1 MNVPRNSKPLVALT
15 MTGVSLAMP
24 VVTSAQAFAAETPA
38 TTQGTNQTLAGSS
51 MKVTGGEGEVQT
63 LRNGRTGVNRQVTLT
78 IPNLDGALKAG
89 QTTEIELLPTLANG
103 SEGKNNPG
111 NLLFRTKTT
120 EVTDASGKVIGTLS
134 NHPTNSRAV
143 VITWNDAITEKPRD
157 ISANFTAVIDPLNDE
172 KVLKTYNLQY
182 KATGIG
188 TINGGQIKLSPADT
202 AANFIPPGGVWYGGQ
217 GVAKCGVPDAF
228 LKGQTVPNGVVK
240 GGTYEIELVIDP
252 TKQQFRIGQGEA
264 DDYLKKN
271 PNFVVNMSV
280 PSEEINGRFYYLRGE
295 KLIEWGKKNPE
306 LRKYFTLGGNH
317 TLAEQKAWVDPAG
330 DLSVINSDGLYVRA
344 ATGSFTNTVRGE
356 LKERGVT
363 EPLVTIDFEKSTP
376 GKLVLKYTALYD
388 GMSFWF
394 TTTSPDVTKVVEQE
408 PHWKVED
415 YGPGIDAE
423 GKRCGD
429 VQLTTEAIHNKQ
441 TTFTFEAHT
450 YRTDVEGRPQTGW
463 VPAWGGYSYEDGSA
477 EAYALP
483 KDGNEQ
489 KSGPYGVPLTADL
502 MENSSTVKPYT
513 VDKTKTVFA
522 NTDGATI
529 SENGKK
535 IVVPGKATITIDDKG
550 VATAVPEKGFSGTV
564 TVNYN
569 IYDSGKATTKVPS
582 NATFTWAKQSNL
594 TVAPAEKTVLVT
606 SEKSHTLDP
615 LATAKVEGSTIDA
628 STLKLGAGDGAIS
641 YKFGDSG
648 VTAKVVNGKVVF
660 EHPQNIVGDFT
671 VRYVVST
678 ADGKQAESTATLH
691 IQPVNTAIGIVTKI
705 NGDDANTQPVN
716 LKLGENGTATGKVT
730 VELTNTTNS
739 AITLNESNL
748 TVTNVDGTKVAL
760 PAGFTLAPGET
771 KTIEI
776 GNVSVKSGETVQVE
790 YKATQTAN
798 VFKNW
803 DGTKVT
809 GTVGSA
815 QTVTDPAL
823 AKAEVVSEVPGNP
836 PVVEEN
842 PEATFVAP
850 KANDDG
856 FKIDSDNPTI
866 LQDIATNDM
875 GGKLN
880 NADDPLDVKTIRFLD
895 EKGNPVTERSFPEGT
910 YKVDENGTV
919 TFTRTAGYK
928 GDLPSVDYV
937 ISTVSGQ
944 TTQAKITLIN
954 EFKEQ
959 PVEPTPT
966 PEAPKPSEPVVEKPS
981 EPAKLVE
988 AKTGHETADP
998 AVNPAALG
1006 GMLMV
1011 VAAGA
1016 GIAVSRT
1023 VRKRNDDA

>member
-24 VVTSAQAFAAETPA
+24 VISSSQAFAAEAPA
-38 TTQGTNQTLAGSS
+38 AAQIANQNLAGSS
-51 MKVTGGEGEVQT
+51 LKVTGGEGEVQT
-63 LRNGRTGVNRQVTLT
+63 LTNGRTGVSRQVTLN

-89 QTTEIELLPTLANG
+89 QTTEIELIPTLAAG
-103 SEGKNNPG
+103 SEGKSNPA
-111 NLLFRTKTT
+111 NLLFRTKMT

-134 NHPTNSRAV
+134 NHPTNSRIV
-143 VITWNDAITEKPRD
+143 RITWNNAITENPRD

-172 KVLKTYNLQY
+172 KVPKTYNLQY
-182 KATGIG
+182 KATGVG
-188 TINGGQIKLSPADT
+188 TIDGGQIKLNPA
-202 AANFIPPGGVWYGGQ
+202 ASNVNFIPPGGVWYDGQ

-240 GGTYEIELVIDP
+240 GGTYEIELIIDP
-252 TKQQFRIGQGEA
+252 AKQQFRIGQGEA

-271 PNFVVNMSV
+271 PNFVVT
-280 PSEEINGRFYYLRGE
+280 PTIPTEEINGRFYYLEGE
-295 KLIEWGKKNPE
+295 KLIEWGKQNPE
-306 LRKYFTLGGNH
+306 LRKYFTPI
-317 TLAEQKAWVDPAG
+317 TPDAKKIQAWLDGDWSKVDP
-330 DLSVINSDGLYVRA
+330 DVRVRA

-356 LKERGVT
+356 LKERGIT

-376 GKLVLKYTALYD
+376 GKLVLKHKALYD

-394 TTTSPDVTKVVEQE
+394 STTSPDVSKVVEVE
-408 PHWKVED
+408 PDWKVKD
-415 YGPGIDAE
+415 YGPGIDSE

-429 VQLTTEAIHNKQ
+429 VQLTAEAIRNKE
-441 TTFTFEAHT
+441 TTFTFESRT
-450 YRTDVEGRPQTGW
+450 YRTDVAGRPQTGFS
-463 VPAWGGYSYEDGSA
+463 PAWGGYSYEDGSA

-489 KSGPYGVPLTADL
+489 KSGAYGVPLTADL

-513 VDKTKTVFA
+513 LDKSKTVFS
-522 NTDGATI
+522 TTEGATI
-529 SENGKK
+529 SDNGKK
-535 IVVPGKATITIDDKG
+535 IVIPGKATITLDNNG

-594 TVAPAEKTVLVT
+594 TVSPAEKTVLVN

-615 LATAKVEGSTIDA
+615 LATAKVDGSTVDA
-628 STLKLGAGDGAIS
+628 STLKLGAGEGSTS

-678 ADGKQAESTATLH
+678 ADGKQAESTVTLH
-691 IQPVNTAIGIVTKI
+691 VKPVNTAVGIVTKI
-705 NGDDANTQPVN
+705 NGDDANTKPVN
-716 LKLGENGTATGKVT
+716 LKVGENGVATGKVT

-739 AITLNESNL
+739 ALTLNESNL
-748 TVTNVDGTKVAL
+748 TLTKADGTKVAL
-760 PAGFTLAPGET
+760 PGGFMLAPGET

-776 GNVSVKSGETVQVE
+776 GDVSVKSGETVQVE

-798 VFKNW
+798 VFKRW
-803 DGTKVT
+803 DGTKVA

-815 QTVTDPAL
+815 QAVTDPAL

-842 PEATFVAP
+842 PEATFEAP

-866 LQDIATNDM
+866 LQDIATNDI

-944 TTQAKITLIN
+944 TAQAKITLIN

-981 EPAKLVE
+981 EPSKLVE
-988 AKTGHETADP
+988 AKTGHTSDP

-1016 GIAVSRT
+1016 GATITRT

>member
-24 VVTSAQAFAAETPA
+24 VISSSQAFAAEAPA
-38 TTQGTNQTLAGSS
+38 AAQIANQNLAGSS
-51 MKVTGGEGEVQT
+51 LKVTGGEGEVQT
-63 LRNGRTGVNRQVTLT
+63 LTNGRPGVARQVTLN

-89 QTTEIELLPTLANG
+89 QTTEIELIPTLAAG
-103 SEGKNNPG
+103 SEGKSNPD
-111 NLLFRTKTT
+111 NLLFRTKMT

-134 NHPTNSRAV
+134 NHPTNSRIV
-143 VITWNDAITEKPRD
+143 RITWNNAITENPRD

-172 KVLKTYNLQY
+172 KVPKTYNLQY
-182 KATGIG
+182 KATGVG
-188 TINGGQIKLSPADT
+188 TIDGGQIKLNPA
-202 AANFIPPGGVWYGGQ
+202 ASNVNFIPPGGVWYGGQ

-252 TKQQFRIGQGEA
+252 AKQQFRIGQGEA

-271 PNFVVNMSV
+271 RNFVVT
-280 PSEEINGRFYYLRGE
+280 PTIPTKEINGRFYYLEGE
-295 KLIEWGKKNPE
+295 ELIEWGKQNPE
-306 LRKYFTLGGNH
+306 LRKYFTPI
-317 TLAEQKAWVDPAG
+317 TPDAKKIQAWLDGDWSKVDP
-330 DLSVINSDGLYVRA
+330 DVRVRA

-376 GKLVLKYTALYD
+376 GKLVLKHKALYD

-394 TTTSPDVTKVVEQE
+394 STTSPDVSKVVEVT
-408 PHWKVED
+408 PDWKVKD
-415 YGPGIDAE
+415 YGPGIDSE

-429 VQLTTEAIHNKQ
+429 VQLTAEAIRNKE
-441 TTFTFEAHT
+441 TSFTFESRT
-450 YRTDVEGRPQTGW
+450 YRTDVAGRPQTGFS
-463 VPAWGGYSYEDGSA
+463 PAWGGYSYEDGSA

-489 KSGPYGVPLTADL
+489 KSGAYGVPLTADL
-502 MENSSTVKPYT
+502 MENSFTVKPYT
-513 VDKTKTVFA
+513 LDKTKTVFS
-522 NTDGATI
+522 TTEGATI
-529 SENGKK
+529 SDNGKK
-535 IVVPGKATITIDDKG
+535 IVIPGKATITLDNNG

-594 TVAPAEKTVLVT
+594 TVSPAEKTIQVN

-628 STLKLGAGDGAIS
+628 STLKLGNGDGATS
-641 YKFGDSG
+641 YTFADSG

-660 EHPQNIVGDFT
+660 DHPQNIVGDFT
-671 VRYVVST
+671 VRYTVST

-716 LKLGENGTATGKVT
+716 LKVGENGVATGKVT
-730 VELTNTTNS
+730 VELTNTKDS
-739 AITLNESNL
+739 AVTLNESNL
-748 TVTNVDGTKVAL
+748 AVANIDGGKVAL

-771 KTIEI
+771 KTIEL

-798 VFKNW
+798 VFKRW
-803 DGTKVT
+803 DGTKVA

-815 QTVTDPAL
+815 QAVTDPAL

-842 PEATFVAP
+842 PEATFEAP

-866 LQDIATNDM
+866 LQDIATNDI

-919 TFTRTAGYK
+919 TFTRTAGFK

-944 TTQAKITLIN
+944 TAQAKITLIN

-981 EPAKLVE
+981 EPSKLVE
-988 AKTGHETADP
+988 AKTGHTSDP

-1016 GIAVSRT
+1016 GATIART

>member
-24 VVTSAQAFAAETPA
+24 VISSSQAFATEAPA
-38 TTQGTNQTLAGSS
+38 AQIANQNLAGSS
-51 MKVTGGEGEVQT
+51 LKVTGGEGEVQT
-63 LRNGRTGVNRQVTLT
+63 LTNGRTGVARQVTLN

-89 QTTEIELLPTLANG
+89 QTTEIELIPTLAAG
-103 SEGKNNPG
+103 SEGKSNPD
-111 NLLFRTKTT
+111 NLLFRTKMT

-134 NHPTNSRAV
+134 NHPTNSRIV
-143 VITWNDAITEKPRD
+143 RITWNNAITENPRD

-172 KVLKTYNLQY
+172 KVPKTYNLQY
-182 KATGIG
+182 KATGVG
-188 TINGGQIKLSPADT
+188 TIDGGQIKLNPA
-202 AANFIPPGGVWYGGQ
+202 ASNVNFIPPGGVWYGGQ

-240 GGTYEIELVIDP
+240 GGTYEIELIIDP

-271 PNFVVNMSV
+271 PNFVVT
-280 PSEEINGRFYYLRGE
+280 PTIPTKEINGRFYYLEGE
-295 KLIEWGKKNPE
+295 ELIEWGKQNPE
-306 LRKYFTLGGNH
+306 LRKYFTPI
-317 TLAEQKAWVDPAG
+317 TPDAKKIQAWLDGDWSKVDP
-330 DLSVINSDGLYVRA
+330 DVRVRA

-356 LKERGVT
+356 LKERGIT

-376 GKLVLKYTALYD
+376 GKLVLKHKALYD

-394 TTTSPDVTKVVEQE
+394 STTSPDVSKVVEVT
-408 PHWKVED
+408 PDWKVKD

-429 VQLTTEAIHNKQ
+429 VQLTAEAIRNKE
-441 TTFTFEAHT
+441 TTFTFESRT
-450 YRTDVEGRPQTGW
+450 YRTDVAGRPQTGFS
-463 VPAWGGYSYEDGSA
+463 PAWGGYSYEDGSA

-489 KSGPYGVPLTADL
+489 KSGAYGVPLTADL

-513 VDKTKTVFA
+513 LDKTKTVFA

-550 VATAVPEKGFSGTV
+550 IATAVPEKGFSGTV

-594 TVAPAEKTVLVT
+594 TVSPAEKTVLVT

-628 STLKLGAGDGAIS
+628 STLKLGNGDGATS
-641 YKFGDSG
+641 YTFADSG
-648 VTAKVVNGKVVF
+648 VTAKVVDGKVVF

-671 VRYVVST
+671 VRYTVST
-678 ADGKQAESTATLH
+678 ADGKQAESTVTLH
-691 IQPVNTAIGIVTKI
+691 VQPVNTAIGIVTKI

-716 LKLGENGTATGKVT
+716 LKVGENGVATGKVT
-730 VELTNTTNS
+730 VELTNTKDS
-739 AITLNESNL
+739 AVTLNESNL
-748 TVTNVDGTKVAL
+748 AVANIDGGKVAL

-771 KTIEI
+771 KTIEL

-798 VFKNW
+798 VFKRW
-803 DGTKVT
+803 DGTKVA

-815 QTVTDPAL
+815 QAVTDPAL

-842 PEATFVAP
+842 PEATFEAP

-866 LQDIATNDM
+866 LQDIATNDI

-944 TTQAKITLIN
+944 TAQAKITLIN

-981 EPAKLVE
+981 EPSKLVE
-988 AKTGHETADP
+988 AKTGHTSDP

-1016 GIAVSRT
+1016 GATITRT

>member
-24 VVTSAQAFAAETPA
+24 VISSSQAFAAEAPA
-38 TTQGTNQTLAGSS
+38 AAQIANQNLAGSS
-51 MKVTGGEGEVQT
+51 LKVTGGEGEVQT
-63 LRNGRTGVNRQVTLT
+63 LTNGRTGVARQVTLN

-89 QTTEIELLPTLANG
+89 QTTEIELLPTLASG
-103 SEGKNNPG
+103 SEGKSNPD
-111 NLLFRTKTT
+111 NLLFRTKMT

-134 NHPTNSRAV
+134 NHPTNSRIV
-143 VITWNDAITEKPRD
+143 RITWNNAITENPRD

-172 KVLKTYNLQY
+172 KVPKTYNLQY
-182 KATGIG
+182 KATGVG
-188 TINGGQIKLSPADT
+188 TIDGGQIKLNPAAT
-202 AANFIPPGGVWYGGQ
+202 NVNFIPPGGVWYGGQ

-240 GGTYEIELVIDP
+240 GGTYEIELIIDP

-271 PNFVVNMSV
+271 PNFVVT
-280 PSEEINGRFYYLRGE
+280 PTIPTKEINGRFYYLEGE
-295 KLIEWGKKNPE
+295 ELIEWGKQNPE
-306 LRKYFTLGGNH
+306 LRKYFTPI
-317 TLAEQKAWVDPAG
+317 TPDAKKIQAWLDGDWSKVDP
-330 DLSVINSDGLYVRA
+330 DVRVRA

-376 GKLVLKYTALYD
+376 GKLVLKHKALYD

-394 TTTSPDVTKVVEQE
+394 STTSPDVSKVVEVT
-408 PHWKVED
+408 PDWKVKD
-415 YGPGIDAE
+415 YGPSIDSE

-429 VQLTTEAIHNKQ
+429 VQLTAEAIRNKE
-441 TTFTFEAHT
+441 TTFTFESRT
-450 YRTDVEGRPQTGW
+450 YRTDVAGRPQTGFS
-463 VPAWGGYSYEDGSA
+463 PAWGGYSYEDGSA

-489 KSGPYGVPLTADL
+489 KQGAYGVPLVADL

-513 VDKTKTVFA
+513 LDKSKTVFA

-529 SENGKK
+529 SEGGKK
-535 IVVPGKATITIDDKG
+535 ITVPGKATITLDNNG

-569 IYDSGKATTKVPS
+569 IFDSGKATTKVPS
-582 NATFTWAKQSNL
+582 NATFTWAKQSSL
-594 TVAPAEKTVLVT
+594 AVSPAEKTIQVN

-615 LATAKVEGSTIDA
+615 LATAKVDGSTVDA
-628 STLKLGAGDGAIS
+628 STLKLGAGAGSTS

-648 VTAKVVNGKVVF
+648 VTAKVLNGKVVF
-660 EHPQNIVGDFT
+660 DHPQNIVGDFT

-678 ADGKQAESTATLH
+678 ADGKQAESTVTLH
-691 IQPVNTAIGIVTKI
+691 VQPVNTAIGIVTKI

-716 LKLGENGTATGKVT
+716 LKLGENGVATGKVT
-730 VELTNTTNS
+730 VELTNTKDS
-739 AITLNESNL
+739 AVTLNESNL
-748 TVTNVDGTKVAL
+748 AVANIDGGKVAL

-771 KTIEI
+771 KTIEL

-798 VFKNW
+798 VFKRW
-803 DGTKVT
+803 DGTKVA

-815 QTVTDPAL
+815 QAVTDPAL

-842 PEATFVAP
+842 PEATFEAP

-866 LQDIATNDM
+866 LQDIATNDI

-981 EPAKLVE
+981 EPSKLVE
-988 AKTGHETADP
+988 AKTGHTSDP

-1016 GIAVSRT
+1016 GATIART

>member
-24 VVTSAQAFAAETPA
+24 VISSSQAFAAEAPA
-38 TTQGTNQTLAGSS
+38 AAQIANQNLAGSS
-51 MKVTGGEGEVQT
+51 LKVTGGEGEVQT
-63 LRNGRTGVNRQVTLT
+63 LTNGRTGVARQVTLN

-89 QTTEIELLPTLANG
+89 QTTEIELIPTLAAG
-103 SEGKNNPG
+103 SEGKSNPD
-111 NLLFRTKTT
+111 NLLFRTKMT

-134 NHPTNSRAV
+134 NHPTNSRIV
-143 VITWNDAITEKPRD
+143 RITWNNAITENPRD

-172 KVLKTYNLQY
+172 KVPKTYNLQY
-182 KATGIG
+182 KATGVG
-188 TINGGQIKLSPADT
+188 TIDGGQIKLNPAAT
-202 AANFIPPGGVWYGGQ
+202 NVNFIPPGGVWYGGQ

-240 GGTYEIELVIDP
+240 GGTYEIELIIDP

-271 PNFVVNMSV
+271 PNFAVN
-280 PSEEINGRFYYLRGE
+280 PTIPTKEINGRFYYLEGE
-295 KLIEWGKKNPE
+295 ELIEWGKQNPE
-306 LRKYFTLGGNH
+306 LRKYFTPI
-317 TLAEQKAWVDPAG
+317 TPDAKKIQAWLDGDWSKVDP
-330 DLSVINSDGLYVRA
+330 DVRVRA

-376 GKLVLKYTALYD
+376 GKLVLKHKALWD

-394 TTTSPDVTKVVEQE
+394 STTSPDVSKVVEVT
-408 PHWKVED
+408 PDWKVKD
-415 YGPGIDAE
+415 YGPGIDSE

-429 VQLTTEAIHNKQ
+429 VQLTAEAIRNKE
-441 TTFTFEAHT
+441 TTFTFESRT
-450 YRTDVEGRPQTGW
+450 YRTDVDGRPQTGFS
-463 VPAWGGYSYEDGSA
+463 PAWGGYSYEDGSA

-489 KSGPYGVPLTADL
+489 KQGAYGVPLVADL

-513 VDKTKTVFA
+513 LDKSKTVFS
-522 NTDGATI
+522 TTEGATI
-529 SENGKK
+529 SDNGKK
-535 IVVPGKATITIDDKG
+535 IVIPGKATITLDNNG

-582 NATFTWAKQSNL
+582 NATFTWAKQSSL
-594 TVAPAEKTVLVT
+594 AVSPAEKTVLVN

-615 LATAKVEGSTIDA
+615 LATAKVEGSTVDA
-628 STLKLGAGDGAIS
+628 STLKLGAGDGATS

-648 VTAKVVNGKVVF
+648 VTAKVVDGKVVF
-660 EHPQNIVGDFT
+660 EHPQNVVGDFT

-678 ADGKQAESTATLH
+678 ADGKQAESTVTLH
-691 IQPVNTAIGIVTKI
+691 VQPVNTAIGIVTKI

-716 LKLGENGTATGKVT
+716 LKLGENGVATGKVT
-730 VELTNTTNS
+730 VELTNTKDS
-739 AITLNESNL
+739 AVTLNESNL
-748 TVTNVDGTKVAL
+748 AVANIDGGKVAL

-771 KTIEI
+771 KTIEL

-798 VFKNW
+798 VFKRW
-803 DGTKVT
+803 DGTKVS

-815 QTVTDPAL
+815 QAVTDPAL

-856 FKIDSDNPTI
+856 FKIDSDDPTI

-944 TTQAKITLIN
+944 TTQAKIALIN

-981 EPAKLVE
+981 EPVKLVE

-1016 GIAVSRT
+1016 GATIART

>member
-24 VVTSAQAFAAETPA
+24 VVTATHAFAAETPA
-38 TTQGTNQTLAGSS
+38 VAQGANQNLAGSTL
-51 MKVTGGEGEVQT
+51 KVTGGEGEVQT
-63 LRNGRTGVNRQVTLT
+63 LTNGRTGVTRQVTLT
-78 IPNLDGALKAG
+78 IPNADGALKAG
-89 QTTEIELLPTLANG
+89 QTTTIELIPTLSSGSQGKQNNANLTFTP
-103 SEGKNNPG
+103 EIKQ
-111 NLLFRTKTT
+111 
-120 EVTDASGKVIGTLS
+120 VTNAEGKVIGTIS
-134 NHPTNSRAV
+134 PTPGNSRSLD
-143 VITWNDAITEKPRD
+143 ITWTDEITKSPRD
-157 ISANFTAVIDPLNDE
+157 ITASFTALITGLNDE
-172 KVLKTYNLQY
+172 KVLKTYDLKY

-188 TINGGQIKLSPADT
+188 EVDGGKINLNPAPTQT
-202 AANFIPPGGVWYGGQ
+202 AYIPVGGVWYGGA
-217 GVAKCGVPDAF
+217 GNEVCGVNDAF
-228 LKGQTVPNGVVK
+228 LKGQTAPHGVVK
-240 GGTYEIELVIDP
+240 GGTYEIELTVNKAD
-252 TKQQFRIGQGEA
+252 QLFRIGQDGA
-264 DDYLKKN
+264 DNWLKEN
-271 PNFVVNMSV
+271 PNFVVNPTV
-280 PSEEINGRFYYLRGE
+280 PTKIVDNYYYPLTGAE
-295 KLIEWGKKNPE
+295 LAQWGKDNPE
-306 LRKYFTLGGNH
+306 LRKYFVVQKGMDN
-317 TLAEQKAWVDPAG
+317 KAWLNGTYDVATVG
-330 DLSVINSDGLYVRA
+330 DDFYVRA
-344 ATGSFTNTVRGE
+344 ATGSYTNAISGE
-356 LKERGVT
+356 MEKNGVT
-363 EPLVTIDFEKSTP
+363 EPLVTIDWDKSTSD
-376 GKLVLKYTALYD
+376 KLVLKYTALYD
-388 GMSFWF
+388 GQAFWF
-394 TTTSPDVTKVVEQE
+394 TTASADKSNPSS
-408 PHWKVED
+408 W
-415 YGPGIDAE
+415 GAAADA
-423 GKRCGD
+423 KNHRCGD
-429 VQLTTEAIHNKQ
+429 VQLTAEAVRAKRTI
-441 TTFTFEAHT
+441 FTFDINT
-450 YRTDVEGRPQTGW
+450 YRTDVDGRPRTGGS
-463 VPAWGGYSYEDGSA
+463 PAYGTYNYANSSA
-477 EAYALP
+477 EAVALP

-489 KSGPYGVPLTADL
+489 KSGPYGVPLVADL
-502 MENSSTVKPYT
+502 MENSSTVHPYT
-513 VDKTKTVFA
+513 IDKSKTVFA
-522 NTDGATI
+522 TTEGATI
-529 SENGKK
+529 SEDGKK
-535 IVVPGKATITIDDKG
+535 IVVPGKATITIDANG
-550 VATAVPEKGFSGTV
+550 VATAIPENGFSGTV
-564 TVNYN
+564 VVNYN
-569 IYDSGKATTKVPS
+569 VFDTGNATTQVPS
-582 NATFTWAKQSNL
+582 TATFTWAKQSSL
-594 TVAPAEKTVLVT
+594 TVAPAEKTIQVN

-615 LATAKVEGSTIDA
+615 LATAKVDGSTIDT
-628 STLKLGAGDGAIS
+628 STLKLGDGDGATS
-641 YKFGDSG
+641 YKFADSG
-648 VTAKVVNGKVVF
+648 VTAKVVDGKVVF

-671 VRYVVST
+671 VRYTVST
-678 ADGKQAESTATLH
+678 ADGKQAESTVTLH
-691 IQPVNTAIGIVTKI
+691 VQPVNTAIGIVTKI

-716 LKLGENGTATGKVT
+716 LKVGENGTATGKVT
-730 VELTNTTNS
+730 VELTNTKDS

-748 TVTNVDGTKVAL
+748 TVTNIDGTKVAL

-776 GNVSVKSGETVQVE
+776 GDVSVKSGETVQVE

-798 VFKNW
+798 IFKSW
-803 DGTKVT
+803 DGTKVA

-815 QTVTDPAL
+815 QAVTDPAL

-866 LQDIATNDM
+866 LQDIATNDI

-919 TFTRTAGYK
+919 TFTRTAGFK

-944 TTQAKITLIN
+944 TAQAKITLIN

-966 PEAPKPSEPVVEKPS
+966 PEAPKPS

-1016 GIAVSRT
+1016 GATIART

>member
-111 NLLFRTKTT
+111 NLLFRTKMT

-188 TINGGQIKLSPADT
+188 TIDGGQIKLSPADT
-202 AANFIPPGGVWYGGQ
+202 AASFIPPGGVWYGGQ

-271 PNFVVNMSV
+271 PNFEVDMSV

-408 PHWKVED
+408 PHWKVKD

-429 VQLTTEAIHNKQ
+429 VQLTTEAIRNKQ

-463 VPAWGGYSYEDGSA
+463 IPAWGGYNYEDGSA

-628 STLKLGAGDGAIS
+628 STLKLGAGDGATS

-678 ADGKQAESTATLH
+678 ADGKQAESTVTLH
-691 IQPVNTAIGIVTKI
+691 VQPVNTAIGIVTKI

-716 LKLGENGTATGKVT
+716 LKVGENGTATGKVT

-760 PAGFTLAPGET
+760 PSGFTLAPGET
-771 KTIEI
+771 KTIEL

-803 DGTKVT
+803 DGTKVA

-836 PVVEEN
+836 PVVEN
-842 PEATFVAP
+842 LPEATFVAP

-866 LQDIATNDM
+866 LQDIATNDI

-981 EPAKLVE
+981 EPSKLVE

-1016 GIAVSRT
+1016 GATIART

>member
-24 VVTSAQAFAAETPA
+24 VISSSQAFAAEAPA
-38 TTQGTNQTLAGSS
+38 AAQIANQNLAGSS
-51 MKVTGGEGEVQT
+51 LKVTGGEGEVQT
-63 LRNGRTGVNRQVTLT
+63 LTNGRTGVSRQVTLN

-89 QTTEIELLPTLANG
+89 QTTEIELIPTLAAG
-103 SEGKNNPG
+103 SEGKSNPD
-111 NLLFRTKTT
+111 NLLFRMKMT

-134 NHPTNSRAV
+134 NHPTNSRIV
-143 VITWNDAITEKPRD
+143 RITWNNAITENPRD

-172 KVLKTYNLQY
+172 KVPKTYNLKY
-182 KATGIG
+182 KATGVG
-188 TINGGQIKLSPADT
+188 TVDGGQIKLNPA
-202 AANFIPPGGVWYGGQ
+202 ASNVNFIPPGGVWYGGQ

-240 GGTYEIELVIDP
+240 GGTYEIELIIDP

-271 PNFVVNMSV
+271 PNFVVT
-280 PSEEINGRFYYLRGE
+280 PTIPTKEINGRFYYLEGE
-295 KLIEWGKKNPE
+295 ELIEWGKQNPE
-306 LRKYFTLGGNH
+306 LRKYFTPI
-317 TLAEQKAWVDPAG
+317 TPDAKKIQAWLDGDWSKVDP
-330 DLSVINSDGLYVRA
+330 DVRVRA

-356 LKERGVT
+356 LKERGIT

-376 GKLVLKYTALYD
+376 GKLVLKHKALYD

-394 TTTSPDVTKVVEQE
+394 STTSPDVSKVVEVT
-408 PHWKVED
+408 PDWKVKD
-415 YGPGIDAE
+415 YGPGIDSE

-429 VQLTTEAIHNKQ
+429 VQLTAEAIRNKE
-441 TTFTFEAHT
+441 TTFTFESRT
-450 YRTDVEGRPQTGW
+450 YRTDVAGRPQTGFS
-463 VPAWGGYSYEDGSA
+463 PAWGGYSYEDGSA

-489 KSGPYGVPLTADL
+489 KSGAYGVPLTADL

-513 VDKTKTVFA
+513 LEKTKTVFS
-522 NTDGATI
+522 TTEGATI
-529 SENGKK
+529 SDNGKK
-535 IVVPGKATITIDDKG
+535 IVIPGKATITLDNNG

-594 TVAPAEKTVLVT
+594 TVSPAEKTVLVT

-628 STLKLGAGDGAIS
+628 STLKLGDGAGSTS

-660 EHPQNIVGDFT
+660 DHPQNVVGDFT
-671 VRYVVST
+671 VRYTVST

-716 LKLGENGTATGKVT
+716 LKVGDDGTASGKVT
-730 VELTNTTNS
+730 VELTNTKDS
-739 AITLNESNL
+739 AVTLNESNL
-748 TVTNVDGTKVAL
+748 AVANIDGGKVAL

-771 KTIEI
+771 KTIEL

-798 VFKNW
+798 VFKRW
-803 DGTKVT
+803 DGTKVA

-815 QTVTDPAL
+815 QAVTDPAL

-842 PEATFVAP
+842 PEATFEAP

-866 LQDIATNDM
+866 LQDIATNDI

-944 TTQAKITLIN
+944 TAQAKITLIN

-981 EPAKLVE
+981 EPSKLVE
-988 AKTGHETADP
+988 AKTGHTSDP

-1016 GIAVSRT
+1016 GATIART

>member
-24 VVTSAQAFAAETPA
+24 VISSSQAFAAESPA
-38 TTQGTNQTLAGSS
+38 PVQVANQNLAGSS
-51 MKVTGGEGEVQT
+51 LKVTGGEGEVKT
-63 LRNGRTGVNRQVTLT
+63 LTNGRTGVARQVTLN

-89 QTTEIELLPTLANG
+89 QTTEIELLPTLASG
-103 SEGKNNPG
+103 SEGKSNPD
-111 NLLFRTKTT
+111 NLLFRTKMS

-134 NHPTNSRAV
+134 NHPTNSRIV
-143 VITWNDAITEKPRD
+143 RITWNNAITENPRD

-172 KVLKTYNLQY
+172 KVPKTYNLQY
-182 KATGIG
+182 KATGVG
-188 TINGGQIKLSPADT
+188 TIDGGQIKLNPA
-202 AANFIPPGGVWYGGQ
+202 ASNVNFIPPGGVWYGGQ

-240 GGTYEIELVIDP
+240 GGTYEIELIIDP

-271 PNFVVNMSV
+271 PNFVVT
-280 PSEEINGRFYYLRGE
+280 PTIPTKEINGRFYYLEGE
-295 KLIEWGKKNPE
+295 ELIEWGKQNPE
-306 LRKYFTLGGNH
+306 LRKYFTPI
-317 TLAEQKAWVDPAG
+317 TPDAKKIQAWLDGDWSKVDP
-330 DLSVINSDGLYVRA
+330 DVRVRA

-356 LKERGVT
+356 LKERGIT

-376 GKLVLKYTALYD
+376 GKLVLKHKALYD

-394 TTTSPDVTKVVEQE
+394 STTSPDVSKVVEVT
-408 PHWKVED
+408 PDWKVKD
-415 YGPGIDAE
+415 YGPGIDSE

-429 VQLTTEAIHNKQ
+429 VQLTAEAIRNKE
-441 TTFTFEAHT
+441 TTFTFESRT
-450 YRTDVEGRPQTGW
+450 YRTDVAGRPQTGFS
-463 VPAWGGYSYEDGSA
+463 PAWGGYSYEDGSA

-489 KSGPYGVPLTADL
+489 KSGAYGVPLTADL

-513 VDKTKTVFA
+513 LDKTKTVFS
-522 NTDGATI
+522 TTEGATI
-529 SENGKK
+529 SDNGKK
-535 IVVPGKATITIDDKG
+535 IVIPGKATITLDNNG

-594 TVAPAEKTVLVT
+594 TVSPAEKTVLVN

-615 LATAKVEGSTIDA
+615 LATAKVEGSTVDA
-628 STLKLGAGDGAIS
+628 STLKLGAGDGATS

-648 VTAKVVNGKVVF
+648 VTAKVVDGKVVF

-678 ADGKQAESTATLH
+678 ADGKQAESTVTLH
-691 IQPVNTAIGIVTKI
+691 VQPVNTAIGIVTKI

-716 LKLGENGTATGKVT
+716 LKLGENGVATGKVT
-730 VELTNTTNS
+730 VELTNTKDS
-739 AITLNESNL
+739 AVTLNESNL
-748 TVTNVDGTKVAL
+748 AVANIDGGKVAL

-771 KTIEI
+771 KTIEL

-798 VFKNW
+798 VFKRW
-803 DGTKVT
+803 DGTKVA

-815 QTVTDPAL
+815 QAVTDPAL

-842 PEATFVAP
+842 PEATFEAP

-866 LQDIATNDM
+866 LQDIATNDI

-944 TTQAKITLIN
+944 TAQAKITLIN

-981 EPAKLVE
+981 EPSKLVE
-988 AKTGHETADP
+988 AKTGHTSDP

-1016 GIAVSRT
+1016 GATIART

>member
-24 VVTSAQAFAAETPA
+24 VISSSQAFAAETPA
-38 TTQGTNQTLAGSS
+38 PVQVANQNLAGSS
-51 MKVTGGEGEVQT
+51 LKVTGGEGPVQT
-63 LRNGRTGVNRQVTLT
+63 LTNGRTGVARQVTLN

-89 QTTEIELLPTLANG
+89 QTTEIELIPTLAAG
-103 SEGKNNPG
+103 SEGKSNPD
-111 NLLFRTKTT
+111 NLLFRTKMT
-120 EVTDASGKVIGTLS
+120 EVTDASGKVIGTLL
-134 NHPTNSRAV
+134 NHPTNSRIV
-143 VITWNDAITEKPRD
+143 RITWNNAITENPRD

-172 KVLKTYNLQY
+172 KVPKTYNLQY
-182 KATGIG
+182 KATGVG
-188 TINGGQIKLSPADT
+188 TIDGGQIKLNPAAT
-202 AANFIPPGGVWYGGQ
+202 NVNFIPPGGVWYGGQ

-240 GGTYEIELVIDP
+240 GGTYEIELIIDP

-271 PNFVVNMSV
+271 PNFVVT
-280 PSEEINGRFYYLRGE
+280 PTIPTKEINGRFYYLEGE
-295 KLIEWGKKNPE
+295 ELIEWGKQNPE
-306 LRKYFTLGGNH
+306 LRKYFTPI
-317 TLAEQKAWVDPAG
+317 TPDAKKIQAWLDGDWSKVDP
-330 DLSVINSDGLYVRA
+330 DVRVRA

-356 LKERGVT
+356 LKERGIT

-376 GKLVLKYTALYD
+376 GKLVLKHKALYD

-394 TTTSPDVTKVVEQE
+394 STTSPDVSKVVEVT
-408 PHWKVED
+408 PDWKVKD
-415 YGPGIDAE
+415 YGPGIDSE

-429 VQLTTEAIHNKQ
+429 VQLTAEAIRNKE
-441 TTFTFEAHT
+441 TTFTFESRT
-450 YRTDVEGRPQTGW
+450 YRTDVAGRPQTGFS
-463 VPAWGGYSYEDGSA
+463 PAWGGYNYEDGSA

-489 KSGPYGVPLTADL
+489 KSGAYGVPLTADL

-513 VDKTKTVFA
+513 LDKTKTVFS
-522 NTDGATI
+522 TTEGATI
-529 SENGKK
+529 SDNGKK
-535 IVVPGKATITIDDKG
+535 IVIPGKATITLDNNG

-594 TVAPAEKTVLVT
+594 TVSPAEKTIQVN

-628 STLKLGAGDGAIS
+628 STLKLGNGDGATS
-641 YKFGDSG
+641 YTFADSG
-648 VTAKVVNGKVVF
+648 VTAKVVDGKVVF
-660 EHPQNIVGDFT
+660 DHPQNIVGDFT
-671 VRYVVST
+671 VRYTVST

-716 LKLGENGTATGKVT
+716 LKLGENGVATGKVT
-730 VELTNTTNS
+730 VELTNTKDS
-739 AITLNESNL
+739 AVTLNESNL
-748 TVTNVDGTKVAL
+748 AVANIDGGKVAL

-771 KTIEI
+771 KTIEL

-798 VFKNW
+798 IFKRW
-803 DGTKVT
+803 DGTKVA

-815 QTVTDPAL
+815 QAVTDPAL

-856 FKIDSDNPTI
+856 FKIDSDDPTI
-866 LQDIATNDM
+866 LQDIATNDI

-919 TFTRTAGYK
+919 TFTRTAGFK

-944 TTQAKITLIN
+944 TAQAKITLIN

-981 EPAKLVE
+981 EPSKLVE
-988 AKTGHETADP
+988 AKTGHTSDP

-1016 GIAVSRT
+1016 GATITRT

>member
-24 VVTSAQAFAAETPA
+24 VISSSQAFAAESPA
-38 TTQGTNQTLAGSS
+38 PVQVANQNLAGSS
-51 MKVTGGEGEVQT
+51 LKVTGGEGEVQT
-63 LRNGRTGVNRQVTLT
+63 LTNGRTGVARQVTLN

-89 QTTEIELLPTLANG
+89 QTTEIELLPTLASG
-103 SEGKNNPG
+103 SEGKSNPD
-111 NLLFRTKTT
+111 NLLFRTKMT

-134 NHPTNSRAV
+134 NHPTNSRIV
-143 VITWNDAITEKPRD
+143 RITWNNAITENPRD

-172 KVLKTYNLQY
+172 KVPKTYNLQY
-182 KATGIG
+182 KATGVG
-188 TINGGQIKLSPADT
+188 TIDGGQIKLNPAAT
-202 AANFIPPGGVWYGGQ
+202 NVNFIPPGGVWYGGQ

-240 GGTYEIELVIDP
+240 GGTYEIELIIDP

-271 PNFVVNMSV
+271 PNFVVT
-280 PSEEINGRFYYLRGE
+280 PTIPTKEINGRFYYLEGE
-295 KLIEWGKKNPE
+295 ELIEWGKQNPE
-306 LRKYFTLGGNH
+306 LRKYFTPI
-317 TLAEQKAWVDPAG
+317 TPDAKKIQAWLDGDWSKVDP
-330 DLSVINSDGLYVRA
+330 DVRVRA

-356 LKERGVT
+356 LKERGIT

-376 GKLVLKYTALYD
+376 GKLVLKHKALWD
-388 GMSFWF
+388 SMSFWF
-394 TTTSPDVTKVVEQE
+394 STTSPDVSKVVEVT
-408 PHWKVED
+408 PDWKVKD
-415 YGPGIDAE
+415 YGPGIDSE

-429 VQLTTEAIHNKQ
+429 VQLTAEAIRNKE
-441 TTFTFEAHT
+441 TTFTFESRT
-450 YRTDVEGRPQTGW
+450 YRTDVAGRPQTGFS
-463 VPAWGGYSYEDGSA
+463 PAWGGYSYEDGSA

-489 KSGPYGVPLTADL
+489 KSGAYGVPLTADL

-513 VDKTKTVFA
+513 LDKTKTVFS
-522 NTDGATI
+522 TTEGATI
-529 SENGKK
+529 SDNGKK
-535 IVVPGKATITIDDKG
+535 IVIPGKATITLDNNG

-594 TVAPAEKTVLVT
+594 TVSPAEKTIQVN

-628 STLKLGAGDGAIS
+628 STLKLGNGDGATS
-641 YKFGDSG
+641 YTFADSG
-648 VTAKVVNGKVVF
+648 VTAKVVDGKVVF
-660 EHPQNIVGDFT
+660 DHPQNIVGDFT
-671 VRYVVST
+671 VRYTVST

-716 LKLGENGTATGKVT
+716 LKVGENGVATGKVT
-730 VELTNTTNS
+730 VELTNTKDS
-739 AITLNESNL
+739 AVTLNESNL
-748 TVTNVDGTKVAL
+748 AVANIDGGKVAL

-771 KTIEI
+771 KTIEL

-798 VFKNW
+798 VFKRW
-803 DGTKVT
+803 DGTKVA

-836 PVVEEN
+836 PVVEN
-842 PEATFVAP
+842 LPEATFVAP

-856 FKIDSDNPTI
+856 FKIDSDDPTI
-866 LQDIATNDM
+866 LQDIATNDI

-919 TFTRTAGYK
+919 TFTRTAGFK
-928 GDLPSVDYV
+928 GELPSVDYV

-944 TTQAKITLIN
+944 TAQAKITLIN

-988 AKTGHETADP
+988 AKTGHDTADP

-1016 GIAVSRT
+1016 GVAVSRAA
-1023 VRKRNDDA
+1023 RKRDDS

>member
-24 VVTSAQAFAAETPA
+24 VISSSQAFAAEAPA
-38 TTQGTNQTLAGSS
+38 ATQIANQNLAGSS
-51 MKVTGGEGEVQT
+51 LKVTGGEGEVQT
-63 LRNGRTGVNRQVTLT
+63 LTNGRTGVSRQVTLN

-89 QTTEIELLPTLANG
+89 QTTEIELLPTLASG
-103 SEGKNNPG
+103 SEGKSNPD
-111 NLLFRTKTT
+111 NLLFRTKMT

-134 NHPTNSRAV
+134 NHPTNSRV
-143 VITWNDAITEKPRD
+143 VRITWNNAITENPRD

-172 KVLKTYNLQY
+172 KVPKTYNLQY
-182 KATGIG
+182 KATGVG
-188 TINGGQIKLSPADT
+188 TIDGGQIKLNPA
-202 AANFIPPGGVWYGGQ
+202 ASNVNFIPPGGVWYGGQ

-240 GGTYEIELVIDP
+240 GGTYEIELIIDP

-271 PNFVVNMSV
+271 PNFVVN
-280 PSEEINGRFYYLRGE
+280 PTIPTKEINGRFYYLEGE
-295 KLIEWGKKNPE
+295 ELIEWGKQNPE
-306 LRKYFTLGGNH
+306 LRKYFTPI
-317 TLAEQKAWVDPAG
+317 TPDAKKIQAWLDGDWSKVDP
-330 DLSVINSDGLYVRA
+330 DVRVRA

-356 LKERGVT
+356 LKERGIT

-376 GKLVLKYTALYD
+376 GKLVLKHKALYD

-394 TTTSPDVTKVVEQE
+394 STTSPDVSKVVEVT
-408 PHWKVED
+408 PDWKVKD
-415 YGPGIDAE
+415 YGPSIDSE

-429 VQLTTEAIHNKQ
+429 VQLTAEAIRNKE
-441 TTFTFEAHT
+441 TTFTFESRT
-450 YRTDVEGRPQTGW
+450 YRTDVAGRPQTGFS
-463 VPAWGGYSYEDGSA
+463 PAWGGYSYEDGSA

-489 KSGPYGVPLTADL
+489 KSGAYGVPLTADL

-513 VDKTKTVFA
+513 LDKTKTVFS
-522 NTDGATI
+522 TTEGATI
-529 SENGKK
+529 SDNGKK
-535 IVVPGKATITIDDKG
+535 IVIPGKATITLDNNG

-594 TVAPAEKTVLVT
+594 TVSPAEKTVLVT

-628 STLKLGAGDGAIS
+628 STLKLGNGDGATS
-641 YKFGDSG
+641 YTFADSG
-648 VTAKVVNGKVVF
+648 VTAKVVDGKVVF
-660 EHPQNIVGDFT
+660 DHPQNIVGDFT
-671 VRYVVST
+671 VRYTVST

-716 LKLGENGTATGKVT
+716 LKVGENGVATGKVT
-730 VELTNTTNS
+730 VELTNTKDS
-739 AITLNESNL
+739 AVTLNESNL
-748 TVTNVDGTKVAL
+748 AVANIDGGKVAL

-771 KTIEI
+771 KTIEL

-798 VFKNW
+798 VFKRW
-803 DGTKVT
+803 DGTKVA

-815 QTVTDPAL
+815 QAVTDPAL

-842 PEATFVAP
+842 PEATFEAP

-866 LQDIATNDM
+866 LQDIATNDI

-880 NADDPLDVKTIRFLD
+880 NTDDPLDVKTIRFLD
-895 EKGNPVTERSFPEGT
+895 EKGNQVTERSFPEGT

-944 TTQAKITLIN
+944 TAQAKITLIN

-966 PEAPKPSEPVVEKPS
+966 PEAPKPSDPVVEKPS
-981 EPAKLVE
+981 EPSKLVE
-988 AKTGHETADP
+988 AKTGHTSDP

-1016 GIAVSRT
+1016 GATIART

>member
-24 VVTSAQAFAAETPA
+24 VISSSQAFAAEAPA
-38 TTQGTNQTLAGSS
+38 AAQIANQNLAGSS
-51 MKVTGGEGEVQT
+51 LKVTGGEGEVQT
-63 LRNGRTGVNRQVTLT
+63 LTNGRTGVARQVTLN

-89 QTTEIELLPTLANG
+89 QTTEIELLPTLASG
-103 SEGKNNPG
+103 SEGKSNPD
-111 NLLFRTKTT
+111 NLLFRTKMT

-134 NHPTNSRAV
+134 NHPTNSRIV
-143 VITWNDAITEKPRD
+143 RITWNNAITENPRD

-172 KVLKTYNLQY
+172 KVPKTYNLQY
-182 KATGIG
+182 KATGVG
-188 TINGGQIKLSPADT
+188 TIDGGQIKLNPAAT
-202 AANFIPPGGVWYGGQ
+202 NVNFIPPGGVWYGGQ

-240 GGTYEIELVIDP
+240 GGTYEIELIIDP

-271 PNFVVNMSV
+271 PNFVVT
-280 PSEEINGRFYYLRGE
+280 PTIPTKEINGRFYYLEGE
-295 KLIEWGKKNPE
+295 ELIEWGKQNPE
-306 LRKYFTLGGNH
+306 LRKYFTPI
-317 TLAEQKAWVDPAG
+317 TPDAKKIQAWLDGDWSKVDP
-330 DLSVINSDGLYVRA
+330 DVRVRA

-356 LKERGVT
+356 LKERGIT

-376 GKLVLKYTALYD
+376 GKLVLKHKALYD

-394 TTTSPDVTKVVEQE
+394 STTSPDVSKVVEVT
-408 PHWKVED
+408 PDWKVKD
-415 YGPGIDAE
+415 YGPGIDSE

-429 VQLTTEAIHNKQ
+429 VQLTAQAIRNKE
-441 TTFTFEAHT
+441 TVFTFESHT
-450 YRTDVEGRPQTGW
+450 YRTDVAGRPQTGFS
-463 VPAWGGYSYEDGSA
+463 PAWGGYSYEDGSA

-489 KSGPYGVPLTADL
+489 KSGAYGVPLTADL

-513 VDKTKTVFA
+513 LDKTKTVFA
-522 NTDGATI
+522 STDGATI

-594 TVAPAEKTVLVT
+594 TVSPAEKTVLVN

-615 LATAKVEGSTIDA
+615 LATAKVEGSTVDA
-628 STLKLGAGDGAIS
+628 STLKLGAGEGSTS

-691 IQPVNTAIGIVTKI
+691 VQPVNTAIGIVTKI
-705 NGDDANTQPVN
+705 NGDDANTKPVN
-716 LKLGENGTATGKVT
+716 LKVGENGTATGKVT

-739 AITLNESNL
+739 ALTLNESNL
-748 TVTNVDGTKVAL
+748 TLTKADGTKVAL
-760 PAGFTLAPGET
+760 PSGFMLAPGET
-771 KTIEI
+771 KTVEI
-776 GNVSVKSGETVQVE
+776 GDVSVKSGETVQVE

-798 VFKNW
+798 IFKSWN
-803 DGTKVT
+803 GTKVA

-815 QTVTDPAL
+815 QAVTDPAL
-823 AKAEVVSEVPGNP
+823 ATAEVVSEVPGNP
-836 PVVEEN
+836 PVVEN
-842 PEATFVAP
+842 LPEATFVAP

-856 FKIDSDNPTI
+856 FKIDSDDPTI
-866 LQDIATNDM
+866 LQDIATNDL

-880 NADDPLDVKTIRFLD
+880 NADDPLDIKTIRFLD
-895 EKGNPVTERSFPEGT
+895 EKGNQVTERSFPEGT

-944 TTQAKITLIN
+944 TAQAKITLIN

-1016 GIAVSRT
+1016 GATIART
-1023 VRKRNDDA
+1023 VRKRDDDS

>member
-24 VVTSAQAFAAETPA
+24 VISSSQAFAAEAPA
-38 TTQGTNQTLAGSS
+38 AAQIANQNLAGSS
-51 MKVTGGEGEVQT
+51 LKVTGGEGEVQT
-63 LRNGRTGVNRQVTLT
+63 LTNGRTGVSRQVTLN

-89 QTTEIELLPTLANG
+89 QTTEIELIPTLAAG
-103 SEGKNNPG
+103 SEGKSNPA
-111 NLLFRTKTT
+111 NLLFRTKMT

-134 NHPTNSRAV
+134 NHPTNSRIV
-143 VITWNDAITEKPRD
+143 RITWNNAITENPRD

-172 KVLKTYNLQY
+172 KVPKTYNLQY
-182 KATGIG
+182 KATGVG
-188 TINGGQIKLSPADT
+188 TIDGGQIKLNPAAT
-202 AANFIPPGGVWYGGQ
+202 NVNFIPPGGVWYGGQ

-240 GGTYEIELVIDP
+240 GGTYEIELIIDP

-271 PNFVVNMSV
+271 PNFVVN
-280 PSEEINGRFYYLRGE
+280 PTIPTKEINGRFYYLEGE
-295 KLIEWGKKNPE
+295 ELIEWGKQNPE
-306 LRKYFTLGGNH
+306 LRKYFTPI
-317 TLAEQKAWVDPAG
+317 TPDAKKIQAWLDGDWSKVDP
-330 DLSVINSDGLYVRA
+330 DVRVRA

-356 LKERGVT
+356 LKERGIT

-376 GKLVLKYTALYD
+376 GKLILKHKALYD

-394 TTTSPDVTKVVEQE
+394 STTSPDVSKVVEVT
-408 PHWKVED
+408 PDWKVKD
-415 YGPGIDAE
+415 YGPGIDSE

-429 VQLTTEAIHNKQ
+429 VQLTAEAIRNKE
-441 TTFTFEAHT
+441 TTFTFESRT
-450 YRTDVEGRPQTGW
+450 YRTDVAGRPQTGFS
-463 VPAWGGYSYEDGSA
+463 PAWGGYSYEDGSA

-489 KSGPYGVPLTADL
+489 KQGAYGVPLVADL

-513 VDKTKTVFA
+513 LDKSKTVFA

-550 VATAVPEKGFSGTV
+550 IATAVPEKGFSGTV

-582 NATFTWAKQSNL
+582 TATFTWAKQSNL
-594 TVAPAEKTVLVT
+594 TVAPAEKTVLVN

-615 LATAKVEGSTIDA
+615 LATAKVEGSTVDA
-628 STLKLGAGDGAIS
+628 STLKLGDGTGSTS

-660 EHPQNIVGDFT
+660 DHPQNVVGDFT

-678 ADGKQAESTATLH
+678 ADGKQAESTVTLH
-691 IQPVNTAIGIVTKI
+691 VQPVNTAIGIVTKI

-716 LKLGENGTATGKVT
+716 LKLGENGVATGKVT
-730 VELTNTTNS
+730 VELTNTKDS
-739 AITLNESNL
+739 AVTLNESNL
-748 TVTNVDGTKVAL
+748 AVANIDGGKVAL

-771 KTIEI
+771 KTIEL

-798 VFKNW
+798 VFKRW
-803 DGTKVT
+803 DGTKVA

-815 QTVTDPAL
+815 QAVTDPAL

-842 PEATFVAP
+842 PEATFEAP

-866 LQDIATNDM
+866 LQDIATNDI

-919 TFTRTAGYK
+919 TFTRTADYK

-944 TTQAKITLIN
+944 TAQAKITLIN

-966 PEAPKPSEPVVEKPS
+966 LEAPKPSEPVVEKPS
-981 EPAKLVE
+981 EPSKLVE
-988 AKTGHETADP
+988 AKTGHTSDP

-1016 GIAVSRT
+1016 GATIART

>member
-24 VVTSAQAFAAETPA
+24 VISSSQAFAAETPA
-38 TTQGTNQTLAGSS
+38 PVQVANQNLAGSS
-51 MKVTGGEGEVQT
+51 LKVTGGEGEVQT
-63 LRNGRTGVNRQVTLT
+63 LTNGRTGVARQVTLN

-89 QTTEIELLPTLANG
+89 QTTEIELIPTLAAG
-103 SEGKNNPG
+103 SEGKSNPD
-111 NLLFRTKTT
+111 NLLFRTKMT

-134 NHPTNSRAV
+134 NHPTNSRIV
-143 VITWNDAITEKPRD
+143 RITWNNAITENPRD

-172 KVLKTYNLQY
+172 KVPKTYNLQY
-182 KATGIG
+182 KATGVG
-188 TINGGQIKLSPADT
+188 TIDGGQIKLNPA
-202 AANFIPPGGVWYGGQ
+202 ASNVNFIPPGGVWYGGQ

-240 GGTYEIELVIDP
+240 GGTYEIELIIDP

-271 PNFVVNMSV
+271 PNFVVT
-280 PSEEINGRFYYLRGE
+280 PTIPTKEINGRFYYLEGE
-295 KLIEWGKKNPE
+295 ELIEWGKQNPD
-306 LRKYFTLGGNH
+306 LRKYFTPI
-317 TLAEQKAWVDPAG
+317 TPDAKKIQAWLDGDWSKVDP
-330 DLSVINSDGLYVRA
+330 DVRVRA

-356 LKERGVT
+356 LKERGIT

-376 GKLVLKYTALYD
+376 GKLVLKHKALYD

-394 TTTSPDVTKVVEQE
+394 STTSPDVSKVVEVT
-408 PHWKVED
+408 PDWKVKD
-415 YGPGIDAE
+415 YGPGIDSE

-429 VQLTTEAIHNKQ
+429 VQLTAEAIRNKE
-441 TTFTFEAHT
+441 TTFTFESRT
-450 YRTDVEGRPQTGW
+450 YRTDVAGRPQTGFS
-463 VPAWGGYSYEDGSA
+463 PAWGGYSYEDGSA

-489 KSGPYGVPLTADL
+489 KSGAYGVPLTADL

-513 VDKTKTVFA
+513 LDKTKTVFST
-522 NTDGATI
+522 TDGATI
-529 SENGKK
+529 SDNGKK
-535 IVVPGKATITIDDKG
+535 IVIPGKATITLDNNG

-582 NATFTWAKQSNL
+582 NATFTWAKQSSL
-594 TVAPAEKTVLVT
+594 AVSPAEKTIQVN

-615 LATAKVEGSTIDA
+615 LATAKVDGSTVDA
-628 STLKLGAGDGAIS
+628 STLKLGNGDGATS
-641 YKFGDSG
+641 YTFADSG
-648 VTAKVVNGKVVF
+648 VTAKVVDGKVVF

-671 VRYVVST
+671 VRYTVST
-678 ADGKQAESTATLH
+678 ADGKQAESTVTLH
-691 IQPVNTAIGIVTKI
+691 VQPVNTAIGIVTKI

-716 LKLGENGTATGKVT
+716 LKVGENGVATGKVT
-730 VELTNTTNS
+730 VELTNTKDS
-739 AITLNESNL
+739 AVTLNESNL
-748 TVTNVDGTKVAL
+748 AVANIDGGKVAL

-771 KTIEI
+771 KTIEL

-798 VFKNW
+798 VFKRW
-803 DGTKVT
+803 DGTKVA

-842 PEATFVAP
+842 PEATFEAP

-866 LQDIATNDM
+866 LQDIATNDI

-944 TTQAKITLIN
+944 TAQAKITLIN

-981 EPAKLVE
+981 EPSKLVE
-988 AKTGHETADP
+988 AKTGHTSDP

-1016 GIAVSRT
+1016 GATIART